1 MDLTIFAK
9 HLLNAELSKRN
20 LNKSELTQKLKEA
33 GFDVT
38 TRVAITNR
46 INNGN
51 FSLVFFLQCMKVLGV
66 KNVSLDDLYRE

>member
-9 HLLNAELSKRN
+9 HLINSELSKRN
-20 LNKSELTQKLKEA
+20 INKSELTQKLKEA

-38 TRVAITNR
+38 TRTAITNR

-51 FSLVFFLQCMKVLGV
+51 FSLVFFLQCMKALGV
-66 KNVSLDDLYRE
+66 KNISLEDLYRE